1 MMRRLAAVLLTA
13 LMCLALPK
21 AYASVTAALSNTQI
35 ATGTT
40 VQLTLTYDGLTT
52 SEPQLAPLRRDF
64 DILASSSSTSVQFGT
79 GGNAERSQVI
89 LTLAPKRTGSLTIPP
104 LAWDGEQS
112 APLRLT
118 VSGGGGAGRPGAG
131 GAAPI
136 FIVSRTRPAA
146 PYVQAQVHL
155 TVQIYTD
162 EQLYHA
168 SLAFSGDRAVLV
180 KHIGADQY
188 GTVVRNGRV
197 YRVITRRFVLFG
209 LHSGRIRLAG
219 PVLEAEVAAHART
232 SPWSSNAFGGFF
244 GGLMQALHPVEVHG
258 DPIVLSVRPR
268 PSGARGRDW
277 LPAQSVTLSARWSP
291 HTDSVPAGD
300 PLTLELDLKATGL
313 TAAQLPNLAH
323 RLRPPAG
330 LSSYPDQAQLQNL
343 PAGTGILGS
352 RTQTI
357 AFIADRPGRY
367 VLPALTVHWWNTRT
381 DRLQRATLP
390 AQTLNVT
397 PAVAG
402 SAASRPPSAVA
413 PSAQPTPATAPAPGA
428 AAKPP
433 TPGSRRI
440 SRWQWLAGVLAL
452 LWVATLAAWLWSR
465 RRRQRRR
472 PVAPPPPPRREA
484 RPDAAAERTAFH
496 AACAR
501 NDAPAARRHLLDW
514 MSGAWNVP
522 ATSLHPLFAA
532 GLEPHTQ
539 TLLQDLE
546 RACYGGGTWAGLAL
560 AQALRDLP
568 ARQTGGRAE
577 RDTLPPLYP

>member
-1 MMRRLAAVLLTA
+1 MTRRLVGVLLTA
-13 LMCLALPK
+13 LLCSALPK
-21 AYASVTAALSNTQI
+21 AYASVTAALSNTRI

-79 GGNAERSQVI
+79 GGSAERSQVI
-89 LTLAPKRTGSLTIPP
+89 LTLAPKRTGPLTIPP
-104 LAWDGEQS
+104 LTWDGEHS

-118 VSGGGGAGRPGAG
+118 VSGTGRPGTGA
-131 GAAPI
+131 AAPI

-180 KHIGADQY
+180 KHTGADQY

-209 LHSGRIRLAG
+209 LHSGRISLAG
-219 PVLEAEVAAHART
+219 PVLKAEVATQART

-244 GGLMQALHPVEVHG
+244 GGLMQTLHPIEVHG

-291 HTDSVPAGD
+291 RSDSVPAGD

-313 TAAQLPNLAH
+313 TAAQLPDLVH
-323 RLRPPAG
+323 RLRTPAG
-330 LSSYPDQAQLQNL
+330 VSRYPDQAQLQNV

-357 AFIADRPGRY
+357 AFIADRPGHY

-381 DRLQRATLP
+381 DRLERVTLP

-397 PAVAG
+397 PAAAG
-402 SAASRPPSAVA
+402 SAASRPAPPAVA
-413 PSAQPTPATAPAPGA
+413 PSAPPTPATAPAPA
-428 AAKPP
+428 AAPQPP
-433 TPGSRRI
+433 TTGARRV
-440 SRWQWLAGVLAL
+440 SAWQWLAGALAL
-452 LWVATLAAWLWSR
+452 LWVATLAAWFWSP
-465 RRRQRRR
+465 RRR
-472 PVAPPPPPRREA
+472 PRQRPAPPPAPRREA
-484 RPDAAAERTAFH
+484 RPDSAAERTAFH

-501 NDAPAARRHLLDW
+501 NDAPAARRHLLGW

-546 RACYGGGTWAGLAL
+546 RACYGGGSWAGLAL

-568 ARQTGGRAE
+568 ARPTGGRAE